1 MNHPSIQSKIKSLLA
16 FKKNHVHNIR
26 TINILNTPKIMTK
39 FHREIPIIIHME
51 GVEVTLK
58 DSIIS
63 SNKETITLA
72 AFIKTIK
79 VTRKKNMGIM
89 KVIILRAI
97 MVKLIR
103 EETNLEIVGMDMVVK
118 ITINIITKSIG
129 TMRKNNS
136 SKLIITT
143 QDKTISNSI
152 HKVQSLMQKRKST
165 HIILTTITIKSI
177 LMIK

>member
-1 MNHPSIQSKIKSLLA
+1 MI
-16 FKKNHVHNIR
+16 
-26 TINILNTPKIMTK
+26 K
-39 FHREIPIIIHME
+39 FHREIPIIIHMAE
-51 GVEVTLK
+51 EEVTLK
-58 DSIIS
+58 DSTTS

-72 AFIKTIK
+72 AFIRTIK
-79 VTRKKNMGIM
+79 VTRKRNTGIT
-89 KVIILRAI
+89 KVTILRAI

-129 TMRKNNS
+129 IMRMNNS

-143 QDKTISNSI
+143 QDKTINNSI
-152 HKVQSLMQKRKST
+152 HKVQNLMQKRKST
-165 HIILTTITIKSI
+165 HITPTTITIKSI